1 MKFGKQKCVYPYKYV
16 KSFERFYTD
25 KFPDRREFHS
35 SLTNGSINEK
45 DGSISE
51 KINISVKK
59 IIYMLPVFGMNL
71 K

>member
-1 MKFGKQKCVYPYKYV
+1 M

-45 DGSISE
+45 DGSIGE
-51 KINISVKK
+51 KINISVIK
-59 IIYMLPVFGMNL
+59 IIYMLSVFGMNL